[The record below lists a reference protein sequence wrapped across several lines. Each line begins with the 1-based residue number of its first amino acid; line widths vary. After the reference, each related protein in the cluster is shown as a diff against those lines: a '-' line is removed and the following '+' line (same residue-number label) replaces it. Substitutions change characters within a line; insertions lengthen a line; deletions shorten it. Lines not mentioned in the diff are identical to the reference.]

1 MSANEILAAAEVN
14 REAGPGH
21 LDEAL
26 EERVVEDYEE
36 VIELWKTYGGD

>member
-1 MSANEILAAAEVN
+1 MSSHKIIEAAEVHP
-14 REAGPGH
+14 EPSPAH

-26 EERVVEDYEE
+26 EEKIVEDYEE